1 VTSIVPHVGKE
12 QVTVTFDSDT
22 LTTVRRK
29 IGDGSLSAWLD
40 AVVRERLLR
49 DDFEAH
55 AASLRASGWPSP
67 TEVEDL
73 QAHLMRVQGLS
84 DAAG

>member
-1 VTSIVPHVGKE
+1 MVAHMGKE
-12 QVTVTFDSDT
+12 RVTVTLDSDT

-29 IGDGSLSAWLD
+29 IGDSSLSAWLD

-55 AASLRASGWPSP
+55 AASLRASGWPSA
-67 TEVEDL
+67 TEVEDQ
-73 QAHLMRVQGLS
+73 QAHLVRLEGLS
-84 DAAG
+84 DAEG